1 MKKPNSSLNQ
11 LASIQKRIVAL
22 TVKRGYDPKVSDEL
36 ADLRRELREM
46 VQSEKTTEQKDSLGG
61 SKESVPSWES
71 APVKERP
78 VKKKSRKTR
87 KPKRR
92 LNRYQKHMSEC
103 LKGTGKYDGD
113 GRRDFN
119 ECIYVW
125 HNIRDEVLADK
136 HK

>member
-1 MKKPNSSLNQ
+1 MKETNSDLNR
-11 LASIQKRIVAL
+11 LSAIQKRILEL
-22 TVKRGYDPKVSDEL
+22 TAKRGYDQNVSDEL
-36 ADLRRELREM
+36 VNLRNELRGM
-46 VQSEKTTEQKDSLGG
+46 VQSKKDTEQKDNLRG
-61 SKESVPSWES
+61 SRETVPTWES

-78 VKKKSRKTR
+78 VKKKSRKKK